1 MFLSEGCKIYQMSFG
16 PKMKA
21 GFSFKSE
28 LPTFCYIT
36 NMIIDDVI
44 SYKEYAIDKRSVLF
58 HRVPTLVT

>member
-1 MFLSEGCKIYQMSFG
+1 MSFG

-44 SYKEYAIDKRSVLF
+44 SYKEYAINKRSVLF
-58 HRVPTLVT
+58 YREFQLWLHNDTVIFNY